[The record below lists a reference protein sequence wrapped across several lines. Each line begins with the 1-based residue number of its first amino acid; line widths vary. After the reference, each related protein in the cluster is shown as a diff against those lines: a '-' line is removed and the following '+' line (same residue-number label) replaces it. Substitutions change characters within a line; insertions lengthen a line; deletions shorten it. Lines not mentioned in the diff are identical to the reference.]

1 VADNNKEKIRKL
13 VRFKDV
19 FKDQELLTAIGLAW
33 RKMVR
38 GRTLRGKDIHGNRFK
53 PYSKSYEGV
62 RKRLNEPVHLVNLT
76 MDHITGMLQQIDHV
90 VFDDLEGVTMFI
102 ADPEKSQ
109 IAKYHNE
116 LGAGKSKVVREFWG
130 LDDNHKSNIRK
141 MILDHGDQYIQ
152 TEL

>member
-1 VADNNKEKIRKL
+1 MPDNNKEKIRKL

-38 GRTLRGKDIHGNRFK
+38 GRTLRGKDIEGKSFK
-53 PYSKSYEGV
+53 LYSSQYAAR
-62 RKRLNEPVHLVNLT
+62 RKAKGEPVHLVNLT

-90 VFDDLEGVTMFI
+90 VFDDLDGVSMFI
-102 ADPEKSQ
+102 ADPKKSQ